1 MVVARL
7 NTLVCSRRETDK
19 PAIYEGQGA
28 KVPGVTAVR
37 PEAKRAIPGQ
47 TEADIQVRGGS

>member
-7 NTLVCSRRETDK
+7 NMLVCSRRETDT

-37 PEAKRAIPGQ
+37 PEASRAIPGQ
-47 TEADIQVRGGS
+47 TEADNPVRGRS

>member
-7 NTLVCSRRETDK
+7 STLVRSRRETNK
-19 PAIYEGQGA
+19 PAACEGRGA

-47 TEADIQVRGGS
+47 TEAGNQARGGS

>member
-7 NTLVCSRRETDK
+7 NTIVCSHRETNK
-19 PAIYEGQGA
+19 PAACEGRGA

-37 PEAKRAIPGQ
+37 PEASRAIPGQ
-47 TEADIQVRGGS
+47 TEADIQVRGRS